1 LLLSGRREADGFLW
15 RAGRRLHE
23 RLQDIEHHLKVPIV
37 FLLHGSE
44 PLGKLLVSLKDLPE
58 LLVSWDGL
66 RMLSV
71 KEIGAKKAC
80 TIGRRGTYKDYVDLH
95 FVVAEHHAS
104 LKDIISMAEKKFG
117 GEFNS
122 RLYAF
127 HGRSGPPSRFFENA

>member
-1 LLLSGRREADGFLW
+1 M
-15 RAGRRLHE
+15 
-23 RLQDIEHHLKVPIV
+23 PII

-80 TIGRRGTYKDYVDLH
+80 TIGRRGTYKDYVDLY

-104 LKDIISMAEKKFG
+104 LADIISMAEQSSAASLTRGSSPSNCFSWMTFG
-117 GEFNS
+117 TTKSIF
-122 RLYAF
+122 
-127 HGRSGPPSRFFENA
+127 